1 MIAQE
6 THFQPDQSL
15 QAKNA
20 EKLAAAKQWLGEKWI
35 LNKPVQKLAVPL
47 KY

>member
-1 MIAQE
+1 MITQE

-20 EKLAAAKQWLGEKWI
+20 EKLAAKQWLGKKWI